1 MEELI
6 PHLFTKYLEGN
17 CSDEELKT
25 LMVYFKMPE
34 NELLLKQRIIG
45 ELKTKDISESEVP
58 DLDNRLNSIY
68 KNVQLYIDKDKVPLT
83 RLWTGWKKIAVAAS
97 VVLISGAGLF
107 YYKQKN
113 NAGQL
118 TLASLHAINP
128 GKNAATLTLANGRK
142 ILLSDNVNGLLAKQ
156 TGVNITK
163 TGSGQVI
170 YLGVAQPL
178 SPGATAIPQPGNI
191 VQYNTISTANG
202 QQFNVILPD
211 GSNVTLNAA
220 SSIKFPAS
228 FAGLKE
234 RRVELSGEAYF
245 AVKHNSQQPF
255 KVDTKNQQV
264 EDIGTEFDINSYV
277 DEPGIKTTLVEG
289 SAKVSAFGTETAGQ
303 IQNGS
308 VILTRSQQSVLTGN
322 ALKVK
327 MVNAGIDIAWK
338 SGRFAYQNTPLQEV
352 MRQVARWYDVEV
364 AYDSED
370 LKLKRLSGSVSR
382 YDKVADI
389 LNAIEYTA
397 KVRFKIDSRK
407 ITVMPGE

>member
-34 NELLLKQRIIG
+34 NELLLKQLIIG
-45 ELKTKDISESEVP
+45 ELRAQNISESEVP
-58 DLDNRLNSIY
+58 DLDNRLDSIY
-68 KNVQLYIDKDKVPLT
+68 KNVQLYIDNEKVPLR
-83 RLWTGWKKIAVAAS
+83 RLWAGWKKIAVAAA
-97 VVLISGAGLF
+97 VVLIGGAGLF

-113 NAGQL
+113 DAGQL
-118 TLASLHAINP
+118 TLASLQAITP
-128 GKNAATLTLANGRK
+128 GKNAATLTLANGQK
-142 ILLSDNVNGLLAKQ
+142 ILLSNSVNGLLAKQ

-163 TGSGQVI
+163 TGNGQVA
-170 YLGVAQPL
+170 YLVVAQSLGVTPT
-178 SPGATAIPQPGNI
+178 SQPGNK

-202 QQFNVILPD
+202 QQFNIVLPD

-245 AVKHNSQQPF
+245 AVKHNNEQPF

-289 SAKVSAFGTETAGQ
+289 SAKVSASGTETAGQ
-303 IQNGS
+303 TQNGS

-327 MVNAGIDIAWK
+327 MVNTGIDIAWK
-338 SGRFAYQNTPLQEV
+338 SGRFAYQNTSLQEV
-352 MRQVARWYDVEV
+352 MRQVARWYDIEV

-382 YDKVADI
+382 YDKAADI